1 MIRRQSVQWILL
13 PAGLTPDGQLAASVF
28 VAPRLQPSETAT
40 LADFPD
46 FADWPAALAGL
57 ELAVVRPDGATEA
70 PLAMSV
76 AASSARWAALF
87 PATTTVRPF
96 AFDDLADRPLV
107 SYPVAEVLAHLRT
120 RWADLAYRA
129 RDELP
134 VTSRH
139 ASPIGGPPTEPGA
152 DQPYTLVEHFADLRA
167 VGFRGLYEG
176 VEDAADFSRRLRQTL
191 DDAARQ
197 ARELRAQHPTSVQP
211 LIRPFGPGGPPAP
224 PFGPGDPPAPTDALY
239 ALAGFHAR
247 PSTEEPK
254 AFPATQEQIR
264 AELAEKYDF
273 HHHLSL
279 VGDHPAL
286 LRGLGLVID
295 LQIRPDFVPATTDAD
310 PPVPLRLQVR
320 RTSAFPAR
328 SGNPDADTWN
338 VDVTPATWCRLTT
351 IGGQGFFSAVERSAR
366 RDFAHGFLHLDPA
379 RYSATAVDPD
389 GLALKALN
397 LAATL
402 QRQDDH
408 EQRPVEEPDRDGVP
422 TARTGGVALVHA
434 SHAESLHHDFYAARA
449 ANDALEADPDNP
461 PDLAAED
468 LVRGYRLDVRTG
480 GRWRSLHHRQVTYHP
495 LRDPGQTLDVTD
507 EGHVQ
512 LGLTAEADRP
522 DAPADPDRPLYV
534 HEALAT
540 WDGWSMAVPRPG
552 HAIPQEPAGPEAA
565 ADLTSMQ
572 LEITTTPPAA
582 TLPRLRFGAGYQARV
597 RTVDLA
603 GNAHTPEVADS
614 LLTTLE
620 GTGDPRYLCAAP
632 AVPLV
637 YRRFEPVPPPELL
650 PRWPFGPGEGLERLV
665 IRSTPGVSAEAY
677 AEASQ
682 AAAEEPLRY
691 HASSQRHLAA
701 AKAALQ
707 LVETHGL
714 LDEAF
719 NAVRGLDPDAA
730 ATAAQAGY
738 AVASRENGS
747 FRDTP
752 GARFVPTGV
761 RGDVEQ
767 GYVCL
772 DQDAVYL
779 PYLPDPLGAGAKVRL
794 HLEPGQPEQVLD
806 LRFPDGGAW
815 YQPRPLRL
823 QLAEGG
829 YGAGY
834 DPAQQL
840 LTVTLPPGRTARLRL
855 SSLLEGDPELFGIV
869 GWCRQELRGDQAEA
883 VVEAVKD
890 GTHWMTSPWR
900 DLVLVHAVQRPLS
913 APDLNLHTDEVP
925 QFGRPV
931 LARGRGE
938 TAAYVQ
944 GQIFFDLPSTAQVD
958 LEASWADR
966 VDDPDQTYP
975 SQDAMVHPVR
985 KQILSLPVPEPF
997 GTPWQPELAPLVEP
1011 LDGKGVAFRTQGPE
1025 GETPEERRLQLRAK
1039 AAPGLTAPERR
1050 RLEAGAAQ
1058 LEQLRAHEFGDTRY
1072 RRVTYQPTAS
1082 TRFREYFGPAM
1093 PRADGSV
1100 TGEPRTVEVLSSA
1113 PPAKPAVLQV
1123 LPLLAYDQTRTGDV
1137 TLSRREGLGLRVWL
1151 ARSWFSS
1158 GAGELLA
1165 VVCGRG
1171 GPLTAD
1177 SELSREITV
1186 IAGDPAHGSALPLP
1200 LRAQSF
1206 RNADLVQKD
1215 VPLASGG
1222 LARDIAAFAP
1232 IWDRGRQAWYCD
1244 LQFGTGEA
1252 YFPFIRLGLARYQPF
1267 SLLGCELSPLVPTAF
1282 VQTMPDRTLTC
1293 THGATEVTVAVT
1305 GPAPTST
1312 MDLAGVSQPGGN
1324 EVVAVVEAQ
1333 PGAYADPLLGWTTLG
1348 PETVLTAPAA
1358 AITTATYSGT
1368 VPVPD
1373 APGQRR
1379 RLVVREYEHH
1389 PADDRTADPAPS
1401 FVMARRLVHAD
1412 VVPL

>member
-1 MIRRQSVQWILL
+1 M
-13 PAGLTPDGQLAASVF
+13 
-28 VAPRLQPSETAT
+28 
-40 LADFPD
+40 
-46 FADWPAALAGL
+46 
-57 ELAVVRPDGATEA
+57 
-70 PLAMSV
+70 
-76 AASSARWAALF
+76 
-87 PATTTVRPF
+87 
-96 AFDDLADRPLV
+96 
-107 SYPVAEVLAHLRT
+107 
-120 RWADLAYRA
+120 
-129 RDELP
+129 
-134 VTSRH
+134 
-139 ASPIGGPPTEPGA
+139 
-152 DQPYTLVEHFADLRA
+152 
-167 VGFRGLYEG
+167 
-176 VEDAADFSRRLRQTL
+176 
-191 DDAARQ
+191 
-197 ARELRAQHPTSVQP
+197 
-211 LIRPFGPGGPPAP
+211 
-224 PFGPGDPPAPTDALY
+224 
-239 ALAGFHAR
+239 
-247 PSTEEPK
+247 
-254 AFPATQEQIR
+254 
-264 AELAEKYDF
+264 
-273 HHHLSL
+273 
-279 VGDHPAL
+279 
-286 LRGLGLVID
+286 
-295 LQIRPDFVPATTDAD
+295 
-310 PPVPLRLQVR
+310 
-320 RTSAFPAR
+320 
-328 SGNPDADTWN
+328 
-338 VDVTPATWCRLTT
+338 DV
-351 IGGQGFFSAVERSAR
+351 
-366 RDFAHGFLHLDPA
+366 
-379 RYSATAVDPD
+379 D

-402 QRQDDH
+402 QRQEAHD
-408 EQRPVEEPDRDGVP
+408 QRPLEEPDRDGVP
-422 TARTGGVALVHA
+422 AARTGGVALVRTDRTEPPPPVRTGRA
-434 SHAESLHHDFYAARA
+434 GDLHSDFYAARA

-468 LVRGYRLDVRTG
+468 LVRGYRLDIFTG
-480 GRWRSLHHRQVTYHP
+480 SLWRSLHHRQVTYRP
-495 LRDPGQTLDVTD
+495 LRGPDQTLDVAD

-522 DAPADPDRPLYV
+522 DAPADPDRPLYA

-572 LEITTTPPAA
+572 LEITTTPPPA
-582 TLPRLRFGAGYQARV
+582 TLPRLRFGAGYRARA

-603 GNAHTPEVADS
+603 GNAHTPEAADS
-614 LLTTLE
+614 LLTILE
-620 GTGDPRYLCAAP
+620 ATGDSRYTCATP
-632 AVPLV
+632 AQLLI

-665 IRSTPGVSAEAY
+665 IRSAPGVSAEAY

-682 AAAEEPLRY
+682 AAAEESLRY
-691 HASSQRHLAA
+691 HATSERHLAA

-730 ATAAQAGY
+730 AAAAQAWY

-752 GARFVPTGV
+752 GARFVATGV
-761 RGDVEQ
+761 HRDVKQGRDVEQ

-772 DQDAVYL
+772 DQDAIDL

-794 HLEPGQPEQVLD
+794 QLEPGQPEQVLD

-815 YQPRPLRL
+815 YQPRALRL
-823 QLAEGG
+823 RLAEGG

-834 DPAQQL
+834 DAAQRL
-840 LTVTLPPGRTARLRL
+840 LTVTLPAGRTARLRL
-855 SSLLEGDPELFGIV
+855 SSLLEADPELFGIV
-869 GWCRQELRGDQAEA
+869 DWCRQELTGDQADA
-883 VVEAVKD
+883 VVEAVKN

-900 DLVLVHAVQRPLS
+900 DLMLVHAVQRPLS
-913 APDLNLHTDEVP
+913 APDLDLHTDEVP
-925 QFGRPV
+925 QFAGQLV

-938 TAAYVQ
+938 TSAYVQ
-944 GQIFFDLPSTAQVD
+944 GRIFFDLPSTAQVD
-958 LEASWADR
+958 LEASWEDY
-966 VDDPDQTYP
+966 VDDPDQIYP
-975 SQDAMVHPVR
+975 DQDAMVHPVR

-1011 LDGKGVAFRTQGPE
+1011 LDDQGVAFRTRGPE
-1025 GETPEERRLQLRAK
+1025 GETPEERRLQLRAE
-1039 AAPGLTAPERR
+1039 AGPDLTAPERR

-1072 RRVTYQPTAS
+1072 RRVTYQPVAS
-1082 TRFREYFGPAM
+1082 TRFREYFDPAM
-1093 PRADGSV
+1093 PGADGSV

-1151 ARSWFSS
+1151 ARSWLSS
-1158 GAGELLA
+1158 GAGALLA
-1165 VVCGRG
+1165 VVCDRG

-1186 IAGDPAHGSALPLP
+1186 IARDPAHGSALPLP

-1206 RNADLVQKD
+1206 RNADLVRQD
-1215 VPLASGG
+1215 VPLADGRQK
-1222 LARDIAAFAP
+1222 RDIAAFAP
-1232 IWDRGRQAWYCD
+1232 IWDAGRQAWYCD

-1252 YFPFIRLGLARYQPF
+1252 YFPFTRLALARYQPF
-1267 SLLGCELSPLVPTAF
+1267 SLPGCELSPLMPTAF

-1293 THGATEVTVAVT
+1293 THGAAEVTVSVT
-1305 GPAPTST
+1305 GPAPTSVI
-1312 MDLAGVSQPGGN
+1312 DLAGAVQPGGN
-1324 EVVAVVEAQ
+1324 EVVAVVEVQ
-1333 PGAYADPLLGWTTLG
+1333 PEAYTDPLLGWTALG
-1348 PETVLTAPAA
+1348 AETVLTGPAA
-1358 AITTATYSGT
+1358 AATTATYSGT

-1379 RLVVREYEHH
+1379 RLMVREYEHH
-1389 PADDRTADPAPS
+1389 PTDDRTADPAPG